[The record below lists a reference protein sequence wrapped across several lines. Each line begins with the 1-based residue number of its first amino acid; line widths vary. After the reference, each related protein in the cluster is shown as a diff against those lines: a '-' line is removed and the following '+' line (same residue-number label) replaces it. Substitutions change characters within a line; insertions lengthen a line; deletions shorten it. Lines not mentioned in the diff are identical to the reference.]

1 MSWSQSD
8 TTAAETVAYAE
19 SIRESKDP
27 ETYHLDK
34 ALYHLNKLGDHLQS
48 VPPPTAST
56 DKYSQM
62 RVAIEY
68 IQRFRWV

>member
-34 ALYHLNKLGDHLQS
+34 ALYHLNKLRFHIKTVGLDS
-48 VPPPTAST
+48 SST
-56 DKYSQM
+56 EKYSQLEELVLSIM
-62 RVAIEY
+62 S
-68 IQRFRWV
+68 F

>member
-48 VPPPTAST
+48 VGVPSAST
-56 DKYSQM
+56 HTYSQL
-62 RVAIEY
+62 RVAAEY
-68 IQRFRWV
+68 ILRFL

>member
-19 SIRESKDP
+19 SVQESKDP

-34 ALYHLNKLGDHLQS
+34 ALYHLNKLGQHLETVQ
-48 VPPPTAST
+48 VPAAST
-56 DKYSQM
+56 QKYFALS
-62 RVAIEY
+62 VVVGAI
-68 IQRFRWV
+68 QSFQ

>member
-34 ALYHLNKLGDHLQS
+34 ALYHLEKLRLHIKTVGVTSD
-48 VPPPTAST
+48 ST
-56 DKYSQM
+56 MKYSWLEELVLSIM
-62 RVAIEY
+62 R
-68 IQRFRWV
+68 F

>member
-8 TTAAETVAYAE
+8 TTAAETVAYSE

-34 ALYHLNKLGDHLQS
+34 ALYHLNKLGDHLREVY
-48 VPPPTAST
+48 VPSASI
-56 DKYSQM
+56 DKYFDLA
-62 RVAIEY
+62 VAAEF
-68 IQRFRWV
+68 IQRFG